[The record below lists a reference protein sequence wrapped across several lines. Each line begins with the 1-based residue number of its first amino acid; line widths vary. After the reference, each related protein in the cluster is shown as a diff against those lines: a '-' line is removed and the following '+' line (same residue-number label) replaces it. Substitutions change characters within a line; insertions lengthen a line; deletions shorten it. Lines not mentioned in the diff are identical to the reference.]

1 MSKYICIREAYDWI
15 YVGDKDNELSESEF
29 EDLLIYLNDKKDNF
43 KTGIIDVKYKK
54 LRLIN
59 YVGIIS
65 INNVIIEIVPKIS
78 LSNDREKDRA
88 LLLQMLSK
96 CNKLPFSINESLNLN
111 LKNYNLIEL
120 IVKFFIENLSQQI
133 NRGMYLEYINKEEN
147 INVIKGKL
155 LLSNHIKK
163 NHSNKVKAY
172 CGYDEYSENNFL
184 NLVFKTACTV
194 ILRKINND
202 DVKNGVKR
210 ILSLLADVDLNYIDN
225 NKLLKYKFH
234 RQNKRFKESYEFAK
248 LILLNM
254 SMENTKGNESAFS
267 MLFEINTLYE
277 EYIANILSQLWNNQ
291 NRNIFIQDSSKY
303 LLENISTNRGNFNL
317 KPDIVLNDNKEK
329 YQIIIDTKW
338 KLVDS
343 KIEPS
348 DMYQMYAYITRYP
361 NSKKCILLY
370 PCMIE
375 NNTYSKWRLF
385 EPFEEKY
392 IEVKTVRLENLNSTI
407 EDLKSIL
414 DL

>member
-1 MSKYICIREAYDWI
+1 MSKYICIRETYDWI
-15 YVGDKDNELSESEF
+15 YVGDKDNELSVSEF

-65 INNVIIEIVPKIS
+65 TQNVIIEIVPKIS
-78 LSNDREKDRA
+78 LSNDIEKDRE

-120 IVKFFIENLSQQI
+120 IAKFFIENLSQQI

-163 NHSNKVKAY
+163 NYSNKVKAY

-184 NLVFKTACTV
+184 NLVFKTACTI

-254 SMENTKGNESAFS
+254 SMENSKGNDSAFS
-267 MLFEINTLYE
+267 MLFEINNLYE

-291 NRNIFIQDSSKY
+291 NRNVFIQDSSKY
-303 LLENISTNRGNFNL
+303 LLENISSNRGNFNL

>member
-1 MSKYICIREAYDWI
+1 MSKYICIRETYDWI
-15 YVGDKDNELSESEF
+15 YVGDKDNELSVSEF

-65 INNVIIEIVPKIS
+65 IQNVIIEIVPKIS
-78 LSNDREKDRA
+78 LSNDIEKDRE

-120 IVKFFIENLSQQI
+120 IAKFFIENLSQQI

-163 NHSNKVKAY
+163 NYSNKVKAY

-184 NLVFKTACTV
+184 NLVFKTACTI

-254 SMENTKGNESAFS
+254 SMENSKGNDSAFS
-267 MLFEINTLYE
+267 MLFEINNLYE

-291 NRNIFIQDSSKY
+291 NRNVFIQDSSKY
-303 LLENISTNRGNFNL
+303 LLENISSNRGNFNL

>member
-15 YVGDKDNELSESEF
+15 YVGDKETELSESEF
-29 EDLLIYLNDKKDNF
+29 DELLRYLNDKKDNF
-43 KTGIIDVKYKK
+43 RTGIIDVKYKK
-54 LRLIN
+54 VRLIN

-65 INNVIIEIVPKIS
+65 IKNVIIEIVPKIS
-78 LSNDREKDRA
+78 LSNEMEKDREV
-88 LLLQMLSK
+88 LLQMLSK
-96 CNKLPFSINESLNLN
+96 CSKLPFSINESLNLN

-120 IVKFFIENLSQQI
+120 IAKFFVENLSQQI
-133 NRGMYLEYINKEEN
+133 NRGIYLEYINKEEN

-184 NLVFKTACTV
+184 NLVFKTACII

-202 DVKNGVKR
+202 DVKNDVKR
-210 ILSLLADVDLNYIDN
+210 ILSLLVDVDLNYIDN

-234 RQNKRFKESYEFAK
+234 RQNERFKEAYELAK

-254 SMENTKGNESAFS
+254 SMENSKGNDSAFS
-267 MLFEINTLYE
+267 MLFEINILYE
-277 EYIANILSQLWNNQ
+277 EYIANILSQLWDNQ
-291 NRNIFIQDSSKY
+291 NRNVLIQDSSKY
-303 LLENISTNRGNFNL
+303 LLENIATNRGNFSL
-317 KPDIVLNDNKEK
+317 KPDIVLSDNKEE

-338 KLVDS
+338 KSVDS

-361 NSKKCILLY
+361 NAKRCILLY

-385 EPFEEKY
+385 KPFEEKY
-392 IEVKTVRLENLNSTI
+392 IEVKTVRLENLNRTI
-407 EDLKSIL
+407 DDLKAIL
-414 DL
+414 DF